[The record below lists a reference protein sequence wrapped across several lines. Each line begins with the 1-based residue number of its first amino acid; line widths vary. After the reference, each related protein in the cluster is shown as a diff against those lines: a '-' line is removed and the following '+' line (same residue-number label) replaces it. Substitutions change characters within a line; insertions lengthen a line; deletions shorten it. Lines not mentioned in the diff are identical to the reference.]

1 MKGSCVLRVMIKPGQ
16 QRSQRLF
23 YELRCSVT
31 ITAGN
36 ICYPPLYQPPS
47 PPALKHT
54 TLALTS
60 TPSIH
65 YPTRSPPTLHPNISF
80 MREILRLSYI
90 LGVEHL
96 QWNLLDVFIGVFDL
110 NSFNKISSG
119 DESAS
124 LLSSWVQETNF
135 SNNSCLSDH

>member
-36 ICYPPLYQPPS
+36 ICYPPLNHS

-80 MREILRLSYI
+80 MGEILRLSYI
-90 LGVEHL
+90 PGVEHL
-96 QWNLLDVFIGVFDL
+96 QWNLLELFIGVFD
-110 NSFNKISSG
+110 FNQLKISG
-119 DESAS
+119 DNENTSK
-124 LLSSWVQETNF
+124 LSSWVKKLTF
-135 SNNSCLSDH
+135 RTIHV

>member
-1 MKGSCVLRVMIKPGQ
+1 MKRNTTMKGSCVLRVMIKPGQ

-36 ICYPPLYQPPS
+36 ICYPPLNPYPP
-47 PPALKHT
+47 PTLKHT

-80 MREILRLSYI
+80 MGEILRLSYI
-90 LGVEHL
+90 LGVGHL
-96 QWNLLDVFIGVFDL
+96 QWNLLELFIGVFDL
-110 NSFNKISSG
+110 NSFKISS
-119 DESAS
+119 DNKNTSI
-124 LLSSWVQETNF
+124 LSSWVKKLTF
-135 SNNSCLSDH
+135 RTIPV

>member
-1 MKGSCVLRVMIKPGQ
+1 MCFPCNDKAGPA

-36 ICYPPLYQPPS
+36 ICYPPLNHPLPS

-65 YPTRSPPTLHPNISF
+65 YVTRSPPTLHPNISF

-96 QWNLLDVFIGVFDL
+96 QWSLFELFIGVFDF
-110 NSFNKISSG
+110 NSFQISIDNENTSI
-119 DESAS
+119 
-124 LLSSWVQETNF
+124 LSSWVKKLTF
-135 SNNSCLSDH
+135 RTIPV